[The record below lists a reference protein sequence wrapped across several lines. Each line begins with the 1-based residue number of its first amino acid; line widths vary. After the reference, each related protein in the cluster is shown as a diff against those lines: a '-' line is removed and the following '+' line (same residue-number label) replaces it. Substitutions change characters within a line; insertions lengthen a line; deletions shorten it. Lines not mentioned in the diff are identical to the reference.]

1 MNYIIDIGP
10 YHPYT
15 GGSVALHRLAHNLC
29 LIGEKAF
36 LTTPYKNPEWLGDY
50 LGNHTLH
57 ENESVMIYPEVV
69 LGNPYGARHVVRWI
83 LNEVGVIGGDSS
95 TWGERDLAFVY
106 AEYFYGKER
115 NRVHGEL
122 RAFDLKLDYWKNLNY
137 HRNGECY
144 IVRKGKNKTLDKHS
158 PDSKNIDSYDNH
170 SLLLEFNARKRFVC
184 YDSECF
190 LAVQAALCGC
200 EVVVIPK
207 EGISKDEWKSRFPYF
222 QYGIAY
228 GFDDLDHAKDTLH
241 LVKPHMESL
250 ECESLQ
256 LTREFVEICENAKNS
271 GYWS

>member
-1 MNYIIDIGP
+1 MNFLVDVGP
-10 YHPYT
+10 YYPFT
-15 GGSVALHRLAHNLC
+15 GGVVALHRLAHNLC
-29 LIGEKAF
+29 LVGAKGF
-36 LTTPYKNPEWLGDY
+36 LTTPCKNDNWLGEY
-50 LGNHTLH
+50 SGNYQLDPEDT
-57 ENESVMIYPEVV
+57 VIIYPEVV
-69 LGNPYGARHVVRWI
+69 SGNPHGFRFVIRWI
-83 LNEVGVIGGDSS
+83 LNEVGIIGGDSS
-95 TWGERDLAFVY
+95 TWGDRDLVFSY
-106 AEYFYGKER
+106 AEYFNGKEK
-115 NRVHGEL
+115 NKVVGEL

-144 IVRKGKNKTLDKHS
+144 VVRKGKNKTLDKHS
-158 PDSKNIDSYDNH
+158 PDSKNIDSYDNNI
-170 SLLLEFNARKRFVC
+170 LLNEFNTCERFVC

-190 LAVQAALCGC
+190 LAIQAALCGC